1 VERTLGRA
9 GGLGTARAGRI
20 LGFLALCIGV
30 TAGLA
35 LGFYA
40 LLSYF
45 G

>member
-1 VERTLGRA
+1 MRSSNHRASLAVLLGL
-9 GGLGTARAGRI
+9 LGVW
-20 LGFLALCIGV
+20 IGV

-40 LLSYF
+40 LLQTF